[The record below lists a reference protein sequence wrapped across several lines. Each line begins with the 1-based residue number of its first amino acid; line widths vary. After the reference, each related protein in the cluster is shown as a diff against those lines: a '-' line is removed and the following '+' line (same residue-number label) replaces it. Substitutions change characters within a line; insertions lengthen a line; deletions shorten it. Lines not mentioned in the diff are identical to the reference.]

1 MMEDKRLFYNQP
13 GVVIKMKAK
22 EGRGQ
27 ELFDL
32 CLKAKHLEELG
43 IDDPT
48 DWVLCR
54 SDEDNDVLLAFEFFR
69 SDEAKDNHYS
79 KPSTEDETNE
89 IMELLADI
97 PQRIDTHIVY
107 SSETE
112 K

>member
-1 MMEDKRLFYNQP
+1 MEDKRLFYNQP

-54 SDEDNDVLLAFEFFR
+54 SDEDNDVLLAFEF
-69 SDEAKDNHYS
+69 
-79 KPSTEDETNE
+79 
-89 IMELLADI
+89 
-97 PQRIDTHIVY
+97 
-107 SSETE
+107 SEVMKLKTITTQNLVL
-112 K
+112 KTKQMRLWNY